1 MQFAIGD
8 NVVHPLHGP
17 GRIIGLEQKELLD
30 GRKRYYVIEIPTKD
44 LTLFVPLR
52 TIDELGVRPA
62 MSRAKLSG
70 MLDRLRANPALLPK
84 DYKER
89 QELAWEK
96 LRTGRVMQ
104 VAEVVRDLT
113 WHGRRLHL
121 TKKDESLLSRGR
133 KWLAAEMALVAG
145 SDVSEME
152 DMIDRALAPP
162 PPGPP
167 GPEPRR
173 SSLVPAVGNA

>member
-8 NVVHPLHGP
+8 NVVHPLYGP

-52 TIDELGVRPA
+52 TIDEVGVRPA

-70 MLDRLRANPALLPK
+70 MLDRLRANPALLPIG
-84 DYKER
+84 YKER

-96 LRTGRVMQ
+96 LKTGRVMQ

-121 TKKDESLLSRGR
+121 TRKDESLLSRGR
-133 KWLAAEMALVAG
+133 SWLAAEMALVAG
-145 SDVSEME
+145 SDIPEME

-167 GPEPRR
+167 GPEPLRP
-173 SSLVPAVGNA
+173 SLVPAVGNA

>member
-1 MQFAIGD
+1 MQYAIGD

-17 GRIIGLEQKELLD
+17 GKVIGLERKELLD

-44 LTLFVPLR
+44 LTVFVPLR
-52 TIDELGVRPA
+52 TIDEVGVRPA
-62 MSRAKLSG
+62 MSRAKLSS
-70 MLDRLRANPALLPK
+70 MIDRLEAKPNTLP
-84 DYKER
+84 DGYKER
-89 QELAWEK
+89 QELVWEK

-113 WHGRRLHL
+113 WHERRLHL

-133 KWLAAEMALVAG
+133 SWLAAEMALVAG
-145 SDVSEME
+145 SEISDME

-162 PPGPP
+162 PPSPP

-173 SSLVPAVGNA
+173 STLLSAVGNA

>member
-1 MQFAIGD
+1 MQYAIGD

-17 GRIIGLEQKELLD
+17 GKVIGLERKELLD
-30 GRKRYYVIEIPTKD
+30 GRKRYYVIEIPTKE
-44 LTLFVPLR
+44 LTVFVPLR
-52 TIDELGVRPA
+52 TIDEVGVRPA
-62 MSRAKLSG
+62 MSRTKLSN
-70 MLDRLRANPALLPK
+70 MIDRLEAKPNTLPD

-89 QELAWEK
+89 QELVWEK

-113 WHGRRLHL
+113 WHERRLHL

-133 KWLAAEMALVAG
+133 SWLAAEMALVAG
-145 SDVSEME
+145 SEISDME
-152 DMIDRALAPP
+152 DMIDRALDPP
-162 PPGPP
+162 PPSPP

-173 SSLVPAVGNA
+173 STLLSAVGNA

>member
-17 GRIIGLEQKELLD
+17 GRVIALERKELLD
-30 GRKRYYVIEIPTKD
+30 GRKRYYVIEIPTKN

-70 MLDRLRANPALLPK
+70 MLDRLRAKPNILPN

-89 QELAWEK
+89 QEQAWEK

-113 WHGRRLHL
+113 WHERREHL

-133 KWLAAEMALVAG
+133 SWLAAEMALVAD
-145 SDVSEME
+145 SDVSDME
-152 DMIDRALAPP
+152 EMIDKALAPP
-162 PPGPP
+162 PPGP
-167 GPEPRR
+167 EPRR
-173 SSLVPAVGNA
+173 TSLLSVVGRA

>member
-8 NVVHPLHGP
+8 FVVHPLHGP
-17 GRIIGLEQKELLD
+17 GTVIGLERKELLD

-44 LTLFVPLR
+44 LTIYVPRR
-52 TIDELGVRPA
+52 TIDEVGVRPA
-62 MSRAKLSG
+62 MTRTKLSD
-70 MLDRLRANPALLPK
+70 MIDRLQAKPNLLPD

-89 QELAWEK
+89 QEQVWEK

-113 WHGRRLHL
+113 WHERRKHL

-133 KWLAAEMALVAG
+133 SWLAAEMALVSG
-145 SDVSEME
+145 SDISDME
-152 DMIDRALAPP
+152 DAIDRALAPP
-162 PPGPP
+162 PPR
-167 GPEPRR
+167 PEGQEARR
-173 SSLVPAVGNA
+173 STLMPAVGNA